1 MFEEL
6 PLIACYK
13 SSSIISLN
21 LFRLSDYLFVLI
33 VWWVNSSN
41 RWLFEMFYSLDFD
54 NASLSHS
61 FVLLLVVF
69 LLSFAAISF
78 SLFGFI
84 SLLWLKN
91 ALVHDTLKVL
101 VYNETIGKFY
111 SKSYRKNLIY
121 YKIKLIWIWNLLVSK
136 CSELRKSNNQE
147 PEIDT
152 DEVAPNIK
160 RVDMVNKNI
169 PSNENLDEF

>member
-6 PLIACYK
+6 SLNYCYK
-13 SSSIISLN
+13 SSSVKSLN
-21 LFRLSDYLFVLI
+21 LFPLSQYLFVLI

-41 RWLFEMFYSLDFD
+41 RWLFDMFYSLDFY

-61 FVLLLVVF
+61 FVLIVVVF
-69 LLSFAAISF
+69 LLSFANISL

-84 SLLWLKN
+84 SLLWLKKS
-91 ALVHDTLKVL
+91 LVHDTLKVL
-101 VYNETIGKFY
+101 VYNETISKFY

-136 CSELRKSNNQE
+136 CSELRKFNN
-147 PEIDT
+147 
-152 DEVAPNIK
+152 
-160 RVDMVNKNI
+160 
-169 PSNENLDEF
+169 

>member
-1 MFEEL
+1 LSLFVSSCSCINFTAFSSNDYLFEEL
-6 PLIACYK
+6 TITDCYK
-13 SSSIISLN
+13 SSSISSLN
-21 LFRLSDYLFVLI
+21 LFPLSHYLFVLI

-41 RWLFEMFYSLDFD
+41 RWLFEMFYSLDFG

-69 LLSFAAISF
+69 LLSFANISR

-101 VYNETIGKFY
+101 VYNGTISKFY

-136 CSELRKSNNQE
+136 CSELRKSNN
-147 PEIDT
+147 
-152 DEVAPNIK
+152 
-160 RVDMVNKNI
+160 
-169 PSNENLDEF
+169 